1 MGKRP
6 PEVEG
11 IQATVE
17 AGLQAIGPR
26 VVQLRGERRISQDM
40 LVGLS
45 GLSSG
50 VVSRLERGESNPTL
64 STILRLAGALD
75 LGSIEQLLGEL
86 PSRRAAASAADDH
99 REAS

>member
-1 MGKRP
+1 
-6 PEVEG
+6 
-11 IQATVE
+11 
-17 AGLQAIGPR
+17 
-26 VVQLRGERRISQDM
+26 M

-64 STILRLAGALD
+64 STILRLAVALD

-86 PSRRAAASAADDH
+86 PSRRLAAVAPTDH
-99 REAS
+99 RKAI